1 MLINSATLN
10 GLRVRFSNDYAKAYS
25 ICKTWYDKV
34 SSTIPSDGNANVY
47 GWMAELPEMREWI
60 GERTIANLKEYAY
73 TLANRRYELTYAIK
87 RDDIKDD
94 KLAVY
99 ATHFTQLGQRTKK
112 HPDLLM
118 AAAMNGGQ
126 SSPILYTTQPYFST
140 AHLVDPF
147 NATAGTYS
155 NYSSSGMA
163 LTAANF
169 EAVRYAMMAYKGESG
184 TPLGIVPN
192 LLVVPPALEMQARR
206 ILTSSMIPA
215 PGGAQPGF
223 APEANVLESA
233 AEIVVAT
240 DLQAYPTTWY
250 LMDTTRGILP
260 FVYQLREA
268 SEFAMLVAATD
279 PGVFDKNEYHFG
291 STIRDAVGYTLPFLC
306 YKATA

>member
-118 AAAMNGGQ
+118 AATEDLLHQPQRAAAMPTSAQYLQVLRGCGVAAVL
-126 SSPILYTTQPYFST
+126 SGAGPSVLALSTGPDLPAEALGFGAAHGFSVT
-140 AHLVDPF
+140 EMAVGEPVRWRAGCV
-147 NATAGTYS
+147 ATAGRQS
-155 NYSSSGMA
+155 RS
-163 LTAANF
+163 
-169 EAVRYAMMAYKGESG
+169 
-184 TPLGIVPN
+184 
-192 LLVVPPALEMQARR
+192 
-206 ILTSSMIPA
+206 
-215 PGGAQPGF
+215 
-223 APEANVLESA
+223 
-233 AEIVVAT
+233 
-240 DLQAYPTTWY
+240 
-250 LMDTTRGILP
+250 
-260 FVYQLREA
+260 
-268 SEFAMLVAATD
+268 
-279 PGVFDKNEYHFG
+279 
-291 STIRDAVGYTLPFLC
+291 
-306 YKATA
+306 